1 MPRSKPKPRARGLA
15 EGLRA
20 ERRACKL
27 AMVEVAAKLGWS
39 EATLSRME
47 TGLRNASSEEVAA
60 LLAVYQVTGARRTKL
75 LEMSREADR
84 PAWLEMHSAD
94 VPEQAKVLARYE
106 AEAVRIVE
114 SAVNSIPVLL
124 QTSGYAG
131 SLPGVPN
138 LRPERQS
145 VLDRRSVPM
154 LLAYVD
160 EAALHRVVGG
170 PRLMAHQLRQLAA
183 MTERAQVEARVVPFG
198 AGRHPAGF
206 ELLDFADAGPLVYV
220 EQPGSGLLLDQAAH
234 VEPYVRAVATLDSV
248 ALDPTRSRRLIE
260 QLAARYESVVEARPQ
275 VGDFPGQQARLAG
288 QHGDVPVVR

>member
-1 MPRSKPKPRARGLA
+1 
-15 EGLRA
+15 
-20 ERRACKL
+20 
-27 AMVEVAAKLGWS
+27 MVEVAGKLGWS

-60 LLAVYQVTGARRTKL
+60 LLAVYQVTGARRAKL
-75 LEMSREADR
+75 LEMSREA
-84 PAWLEMHSAD
+84 E
-94 VPEQAKVLARYE
+94 VLARYE

-114 SAVNSIPVLL
+114 SAVTSIPVLL

-131 SLPGVPN
+131 SLPAVPN

-145 VLDRRSVPM
+145 VLDRKSGPT

-160 EAALHRVVGG
+160 EVALHRVAGG

-183 MTERAQVEARVVPFG
+183 MTERAQVEVRVVPFG

-220 EQPGSGLLLDQAAH
+220 EQPGSGLVLDQAAH

-248 ALDPTRSRRLIE
+248 ALDPMRSRRLIE

-275 VGDFPGQQARLAG
+275 GGDFPGQQARLAG

>member
-1 MPRSKPKPRARGLA
+1 M
-15 EGLRA
+15 RA

-84 PAWLEMHSAD
+84 PVWLEMRSAD
-94 VPEQAKVLARYE
+94 VSEQAKILARYE

-114 SAVNSIPVLL
+114 STVNSIPVLL
-124 QTSGYAG
+124 QTSRYAG
-131 SLPGVPN
+131 SLPDAPD
-138 LRPERQS
+138 LRSERQT
-145 VLDRRSVPM
+145 VLARKSAPM

-160 EAALHRVVGG
+160 EAALHRVAGG
-170 PRLMAHQLRQLAA
+170 PRLMAHQLRHLAA
-183 MTERAQVEARVVPFG
+183 MTERAQVEVRVVPFG
-198 AGRHPAGF
+198 AGSHPAGF
-206 ELLDFADAGPLVYV
+206 ELLDFADARPLVYV
-220 EQPGSGLLLDQAAH
+220 EQPGYGLVFDQAAH

-248 ALDPTRSRRLIE
+248 ALDPMRSRRLIE
-260 QLAARYESVVEARPQ
+260 QLAGRYESVVEARPQ
-275 VGDFPGQQARLAG
+275 SGDLLGQQAWLTG
-288 QHGDVPVVR
+288 QHADVPVAR